1 MNFDEIIARFRK
13 LIQYVEARIVLRNL
27 VLAFLILVFGT
38 VIVMQVL
45 KVYTRHNHNLTVPDF
60 AGLTLEDAV
69 IAAGERSLRVEV
81 FDSVFMADREKGT
94 VVEQHPAAGE
104 KVKKNRKIFLT
115 MNAMNPEKVAMP
127 NLVDLTFRQA
137 GAKLESFG
145 LKVGHI
151 SYEPDIAINVVLA
164 QRMRGSSVE
173 PGDSVVKG
181 SSVDLVLGKGLS
193 DEQAGVPNLVGM
205 TLEQAKI
212 AASDRF
218 LSIGAAVPD
227 QTIITPDDQL
237 DAIIFRQ
244 KPEPGQNMTLP
255 LGSSIDVWITLDST
269 KVPAG
274 YDRFPASDTLYEI
287 Q

>member
-13 LIQYVEARIVLRNL
+13 LIQYIEARIVLRNL

-38 VIVMQVL
+38 VIIMQVL
-45 KVYTRHNHNLTVPDF
+45 KVITRHNHNLTVPDF

-69 IAAGERSLRVEV
+69 AAAGERSLRVDV

-115 MNAMNPEKVAMP
+115 MNAMNPDKVAMP
-127 NLVDLTFRQA
+127 DLVDLTFRQA

-164 QRMRGSSVE
+164 QRMKGRAIT

-205 TLEQAKI
+205 TLEQAMI

-227 QTIITPDDQL
+227 QTIITADDQPG
-237 DAIIFRQ
+237 AVIFRQ
-244 KPEPGQNMTLP
+244 KPEPGQNITLP

-274 YDRFPASDTLYEI
+274 YDRFPVSDTLFEV

>member
-1 MNFDEIIARFRK
+1 MNFDEITIRFRK
-13 LIQYVEARIVLRNL
+13 LIQYIEARIVLRNL
-27 VLAFLILVFGT
+27 VLAFLILLFGT
-38 VIVMQVL
+38 MVIMQIL
-45 KVYTRHNHNLTVPDF
+45 KVVTRHNQNLTVPDF

-69 IAAGERSLRVEV
+69 SAAGERNLRVEV
-81 FDSVFMADREKGT
+81 FDSVFMADRERGT

-115 MNAMNPEKVAMP
+115 MNAMNAEKVAMP
-127 NLVDLTFRQA
+127 DLVDLTFRQA

-164 QRMRGSSVE
+164 QRMKGRTVE
-173 PGDSVVKG
+173 PGDSVIKG

-193 DEQAGVPNLVGM
+193 DEQTGVPNLVG
-205 TLEQAKI
+205 LNFEQARI

-227 QTIITPDDQL
+227 QTIITAEDQ
-237 DAIIFRQ
+237 AGAVIFRQ
-244 KPEPGQNMTLP
+244 KPEPGQNITLP

-274 YDRFPASDTLYEI
+274 YGGYPVSDTLTGA